1 MHHVDIIALGL
12 MLLVACLVAILCR
25 RAGLPYAIGLVVAGI
40 GIGLSGWRTGI
51 DLTPELIFTVL
62 LPRWCS
68 RRRCICAGTSFAG
81 KRRW

>member
-25 RAGLPYAIGLVVAGI
+25 RDCPMPLALWWRGSA
-40 GIGLSGWRTGI
+40 SGFRDGAQGI